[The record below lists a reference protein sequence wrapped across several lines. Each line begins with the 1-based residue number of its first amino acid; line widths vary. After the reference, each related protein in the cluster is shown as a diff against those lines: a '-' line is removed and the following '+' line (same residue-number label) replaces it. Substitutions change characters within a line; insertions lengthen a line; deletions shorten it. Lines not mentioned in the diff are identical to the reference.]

1 MKISSKRSK
10 ANGYLQAVK
19 QKENCGDLGLP
30 ALGGTL
36 LSCCGRLHTE
46 QRLPAPVE
54 DSGYSSLLFIGK
66 DGTGGAKVKGP

>member
-19 QKENCGDLGLP
+19 QKEICGDLGVP

-36 LSCCGRLHTE
+36 LSCLGASTQNRDFLHPWRT
-46 QRLPAPVE
+46 LATPVC
-54 DSGYSSLLFIGK
+54 YS
-66 DGTGGAKVKGP
+66 